1 MSARRRAGDGRLH
14 VAVIGQ
20 KGLPA
25 TYGGVEHHVEELG
38 ARLVDRGF
46 RVTVYCRSSYAPT
59 IPATYQGMELV
70 VTPTVG
76 TKHLDAIAHSATST
90 AHALWSGADIIHY
103 HAMGPGLVA
112 PVPRYASRAKV
123 ALTVH
128 GLDHERAKW
137 SGLAKAALGTSH
149 WMSGH
154 VPDEIIAVSRTL
166 AEHYRA
172 TFGRSARYIPNGVS
186 TPQPGEL
193 SQRLVAEYGLRPH
206 QYLLFVGRLVPEKCP
221 DLLISAFREV
231 DSDARLVIVG
241 DSSFTDAYSASLR
254 DLAAGDPRVVF
265 TGYVYQPELGQLYS
279 NAAAFVQPSALE
291 GLPLTLLEA
300 LSYGIPVV
308 ASDIAPHVEVLG
320 AGSTAYRL
328 FPDGD
333 RGALSAQLADVL
345 ADAPAARQASAAAH
359 LDILRPYSWDHA
371 ADQLAGLYRQM
382 ARSRLQ

>member
-1 MSARRRAGDGRLH
+1 MSACRRADDGRLH

-25 TYGGVEHHVEELG
+25 TYGGIEHHVEELG
-38 ARLVDRGF
+38 ARLVDRGV

-59 IPATYQGMELV
+59 IPATYKGMELV

-90 AHALWSGADIIHY
+90 AHALRSGADIIHY

-137 SGLAKAALGTSH
+137 GGLAKLALGTSH

-166 AEHYRA
+166 AEHYGT
-172 TFGRSARYIPNGVS
+172 TFGRPAHYIPNGVS
-186 TPQPGEL
+186 EAQPGEL
-193 SQRLVAEYGLRPH
+193 SERLLAEYNLRPRE
-206 QYLLFVGRLVPEKCP
+206 YLLFVGRLVPEKCP
-221 DLLISAFREV
+221 DLFIKAFREV
-231 DSDARLVIVG
+231 DTDARLVIVG
-241 DSSFTDAYSASLR
+241 DSSFTDTYSASLR

-265 TGYVYQPELGQLYS
+265 TGYVYQPELGQLYA

-300 LSYGIPVV
+300 ISYGIPVV
-308 ASDIAPHVEVLG
+308 ASDIPPHVEVLG
-320 AGSTAYRL
+320 AGSAAYRL

-333 RGALSAQLADVL
+333 RSALSARLTAVL
-345 ADAPAARQASAAAH
+345 ADAPAARLASVAVH
-359 LDILRPYSWDHA
+359 LDTLRPYSWDSA
-371 ADQLAGLYRQM
+371 ADQLAELYRRM
-382 ARSRLQ
+382 SRGRLQ